1 MIVFKLIQTSIVFR
15 LIQISDKKNT
25 TLLISGQN
33 FSSDSNLPR
42 KKKLKRKVSFFFFN
56 LKHNYSKIY
65 IPNEVLYNMSFIYE
79 CYKLVL
85 LMMIKNSFHHS
96 SNNPLD

>member
-33 FSSDSNLPR
+33 LSSDSNLPR
-42 KKKLKRKVSFFFFN
+42 KKN
-56 LKHNYSKIY
+56 
-65 IPNEVLYNMSFIYE
+65 
-79 CYKLVL
+79 
-85 LMMIKNSFHHS
+85 
-96 SNNPLD
+96 